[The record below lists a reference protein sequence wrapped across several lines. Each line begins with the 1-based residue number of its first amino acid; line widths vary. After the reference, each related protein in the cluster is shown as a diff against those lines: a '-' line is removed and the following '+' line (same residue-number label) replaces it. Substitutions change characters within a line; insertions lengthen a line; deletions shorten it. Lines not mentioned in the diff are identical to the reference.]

1 MTCTTTTPKTRTT
14 RKNPSTSLKMASVWM
29 YNRPTIQLPYR
40 DEVDKFIEA
49 AKKDA
54 ITKKVPGICCPYTLM
69 DVKGK
74 TKDGL
79 KSRHDLVNMK
89 I

>member
-1 MTCTTTTPKTRTT
+1 
-14 RKNPSTSLKMASVWM
+14 MASVWM